1 MGRVSTFRIG
11 REGVTPAE
19 AIATS
24 KFLEA
29 RNSRACLGIR
39 WSTIAQESDKVYGKT
54 ISNQRVE
61 ALNDTPKR
69 CTELSDSVKVTHP
82 GSLRDR
88 TPTLGQATCPTLPLG
103 HCGLLPPPPSPITPL
118 AAPQPGKGKSCHLQ
132 PPCPWCPEKGGLLCL
147 HFLGQHF
154 ARFQLTLPRAQLSR
168 ETDAALSLGGSGQE
182 ISWS

>member
-88 TPTLGQATCPTLPLG
+88 TPTLGQATCATLPLG
-103 HCGLLPPPPSPITPL
+103 HCGLLPPPQVPSPLWQLHSLGRVRAVISSLP
-118 AAPQPGKGKSCHLQ
+118 APGAQRKEACSA
-132 PPCPWCPEKGGLLCL
+132 
-147 HFLGQHF
+147 FISLGS
-154 ARFQLTLPRAQLSR
+154 TLP
-168 ETDAALSLGGSGQE
+168 GSN
-182 ISWS
+182 